1 MSDEGRLAR
10 SHSRD
15 LTSATNPT
23 SQSPSAAPQKA
34 VTKVTVHLP
43 IVQLVGLLHF
53 VVAALPR
60 QRVLEKEFT
69 TMFKSIR
76 PFATV
81 LVAGTLLLNAC
92 GGGSDADSSETA
104 PPGSIAAATDA
115 SFNDAD
121 VAFAQGMIPHHA
133 QAVDM
138 ASIALQP
145 ESGASAEIQALAT
158 AIQGAQDPE
167 IEMMTEWLQAWGQP
181 MEMPGMEGMDDMSGM
196 EGMEGM
202 MTAEQ
207 MAALAGPSGPEF
219 DTAWATMMI
228 AHHQGAITQAET
240 VKANGSDPEVLALA
254 DQIIS
259 AQQAEIAQ
267 MQAMLAS

>member
-1 MSDEGRLAR
+1 M
-10 SHSRD
+10 
-15 LTSATNPT
+15 
-23 SQSPSAAPQKA
+23 
-34 VTKVTVHLP
+34 
-43 IVQLVGLLHF
+43 
-53 VVAALPR
+53 
-60 QRVLEKEFT
+60 LEKEFI

-76 PFATV
+76 PLSTV
-81 LVAGTLLLNAC
+81 LVAGTLLLTAC
-92 GGGSDADSSETA
+92 GGGSDADSSESV
-104 PPGSIAAATDA
+104 PPESIAAATDS

-167 IEMMTEWLQAWGQP
+167 IETMTEWLQTWGQP
-181 MEMPGMEGMDDMSGM
+181 MEMPGMDGMDGM
-196 EGMEGM
+196 DGM
-202 MTAEQ
+202 MTEEQ
-207 MAALAGPSGPEF
+207 MTALAGLSGPAF
-219 DTAWATMMI
+219 DTEWATMMI
-228 AHHQGAITQAET
+228 AHHQGAITEAET
-240 VKANGSDPEVLALA
+240 VKATGADPEVLALA

-267 MQAMLAS
+267 MQAMLAG

>member
-1 MSDEGRLAR
+1 
-10 SHSRD
+10 
-15 LTSATNPT
+15 
-23 SQSPSAAPQKA
+23 
-34 VTKVTVHLP
+34 
-43 IVQLVGLLHF
+43 
-53 VVAALPR
+53 
-60 QRVLEKEFT
+60 VLEKEFT

-81 LVAGTLLLNAC
+81 LVAGTLLLTAC
-92 GGGSDADSSETA
+92 GGGSDADSSESVA
-104 PPGSIAAATDA
+104 PESIAAATDS

-158 AIQGAQDPE
+158 AIQSAQDPE
-167 IEMMTEWLQAWGQP
+167 IETMTQWLQTWGQP
-181 MEMPGMEGMDDMSGM
+181 LEMPGMDGMDAMDGM
-196 EGMEGM
+196 HSMDSMDGM
-202 MTAEQ
+202 MTEEQ
-207 MAALAGPSGPEF
+207 MASLAGLSGPAF
-219 DTAWATMMI
+219 DTEWATMMI

-240 VKANGSDPEVLALA
+240 VKAAGADPEVLALA

-259 AQQAEIAQ
+259 AQQAEIVQ
-267 MQAMLAS
+267 LQALLAS